1 MKRLKILFMA
11 VFVLIIFSGF
21 CCASIQPKSSAP
33 PAPVQMQEKENDG
46 SGCALKAILSGWDD
60 KETFILDLDNGARAE
75 IELSGAP
82 RAMIEKIATKIGERV
97 RIEFFLVV
105 TNLGNCRLTIMYF
118 SDKAFDLWECPS
130 K

>member
-1 MKRLKILFMA
+1 MKRLRMLFMV
-11 VFVLIIFSGF
+11 VFILIIFSGF
-21 CCASIQPKSSAP
+21 CCASIPPKSSTP

-46 SGCALKAILSGWDD
+46 SDCALKAILSGWDD
-60 KETFILDLDNGARAE
+60 NETFILDLDNGSQAE

-82 RAMIEKIATKIGERV
+82 RAMIEKIAKKIGERV

-105 TNLGNCRLTIMYF
+105 TNLGDCRLTVMYF
-118 SDKAFDLWECPS
+118 YDRAFDLWECPN